1 MVFSYNIFGNPD
13 HLSDPLVVV
22 VFLLQLLH
30 EGLRLLLSHLDEH
43 KHHHIHYF
51 HKTTNPHQCNNATA
65 PTIIFSHYIFIV
77 FSHTSR
83 KKFLTKAT
91 MQPPHPAPVS
101 LAPKAPLSLD
111 KETKVSRPVEEHWD
125 KKDDDGDDKDG
136 DDDDGDDVDGDDED
150 DESDLI
156 MIFAGGMAGRH
167 EVAQG
172 GQS

>member
-1 MVFSYNIFGNPD
+1 MKSTERSQND
-13 HLSDPLVVV
+13 D
-22 VFLLQLLH
+22 
-30 EGLRLLLSHLDEH
+30 
-43 KHHHIHYF
+43 
-51 HKTTNPHQCNNATA
+51 NASG
-65 PTIIFSHYIFIV
+65 IED
-77 FSHTSR
+77 
-83 KKFLTKAT
+83 KKVPF
-91 MQPPHPAPVS
+91 
-101 LAPKAPLSLD
+101 SLD

>member
-111 KETKVSRPVEEHWD
+111 RETKVSRPVEEHWD
-125 KKDDDGDDKDG
+125 KKDEDGY
-136 DDDDGDDVDGDDED
+136 DED

>member
-1 MVFSYNIFGNPD
+1 
-13 HLSDPLVVV
+13 
-22 VFLLQLLH
+22 
-30 EGLRLLLSHLDEH
+30 
-43 KHHHIHYF
+43 
-51 HKTTNPHQCNNATA
+51 
-65 PTIIFSHYIFIV
+65 
-77 FSHTSR
+77 
-83 KKFLTKAT
+83 

-111 KETKVSRPVEEHWD
+111 RETKVSRPVEEHWD

>member
-1 MVFSYNIFGNPD
+1 
-13 HLSDPLVVV
+13 
-22 VFLLQLLH
+22 
-30 EGLRLLLSHLDEH
+30 
-43 KHHHIHYF
+43 
-51 HKTTNPHQCNNATA
+51 
-65 PTIIFSHYIFIV
+65 
-77 FSHTSR
+77 
-83 KKFLTKAT
+83 

-136 DDDDGDDVDGDDED
+136 DDED